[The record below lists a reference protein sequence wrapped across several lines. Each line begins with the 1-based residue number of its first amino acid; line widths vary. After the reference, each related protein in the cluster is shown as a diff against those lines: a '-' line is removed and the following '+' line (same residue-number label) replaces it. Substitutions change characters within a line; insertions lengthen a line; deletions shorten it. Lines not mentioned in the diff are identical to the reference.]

1 MAAGLGF
8 KTFTTGEV
16 LTAADTNGYLMQGV
30 LVFASAAARDA
41 AITSPQEGQCC
52 YLKDTD
58 AVLTYSG
65 SAWVGFDDSNAIQ
78 NSIVDAKGDI
88 VAASAADTP
97 ARLAVGNNGE
107 TLVADSST
115 STGLRYQSAYN
126 GNVVINGGMDIW
138 QRGTSFTGT
147 TTAYGADRWRCYRNT
162 TGSTFSRQASSLTGI
177 QYSQR
182 IQRDVGTTA
191 TNGISVIY
199 TAESADAYR
208 FAGQT
213 ITLSFY
219 ARAGSN
225 FSAAS
230 SAMFVNMQTGTGT
243 DQSYGSFTGG
253 VNAIVT
259 TQVITTSWVRYSF
272 NATCQ
277 STITQFALDLGF
289 TPVGTAGAADY
300 IEITGVQLELGSV
313 ATAFKR
319 SNGAG
324 GTIQGEL
331 AACQRY
337 FYKSPELSVVPGA
350 ATSSGLIRGGTNSS
364 GNRWIGA
371 FCLPVTM
378 RVNPT
383 CVVYNPNNG
392 TAGQM
397 RNEDASTNVTVSGIF
412 GQYTNTVTQIDFSP
426 TTSANNVVVGYI
438 TASAEL

>member
-1 MAAGLGF
+1 MATSPLFGWEEPDDTDLVKDGAAAIRTLGNAID
-8 KTFTTGEV
+8 TSMGDLLGGTTGQV
-16 LTAADTNGYLMQGV
+16 LSKASNTNMD
-30 LVFASAAARDA
+30 F
-41 AITSPQEGQCC
+41 T
-52 YLKDTD
+52 
-58 AVLTYSG
+58 
-65 SAWVGFDDSNAIQ
+65 WVAQDDSNAIQ
-78 NSIVDAKGDI
+78 NAIVDAKGDLI
-88 VAASAADTP
+88 AASAADTP

-115 STGLRYQSAYN
+115 STGLRYQSGYN
-126 GNVVINGGMDIW
+126 GNVIINGGMDIW

-177 QYSQR
+177 QYAQR
-182 IQRDVGTTA
+182 LQRDVSTTA
-191 TNGISVIY
+191 TNSISAIY
-199 TAESADAYR
+199 TAESADSYR

-230 SAMFVNMQTGTGT
+230 SAMNVNMQTGTGS

-253 VNAIVT
+253 VNAIST

-277 STITQFALDLGF
+277 STITQFAIDLGF
-289 TPVGTAGAADY
+289 TPVGTAGANDY

-313 ATAFKR
+313 ASAFKR

-337 FYKSPELSVVPGA
+337 FQYFKGGIGLPYPAFTSGTTLIYGAIQLPIVMRSAPSVALGGTLYFFNSAAEFGIASPTVDYSNLYVGGGRLRIGGA
-350 ATSSGLIRGGTNSS
+350 TGLTSGL
-364 GNRWIGA
+364 
-371 FCLPVTM
+371 L
-378 RVNPT
+378 
-383 CVVYNPNNG
+383 
-392 TAGQM
+392 
-397 RNEDASTNVTVSGIF
+397 
-412 GQYTNTVTQIDFSP
+412 
-426 TTSANNVVVGYI
+426 TSAYSGDYGYI
-438 TASAEL
+438 SLSSEL